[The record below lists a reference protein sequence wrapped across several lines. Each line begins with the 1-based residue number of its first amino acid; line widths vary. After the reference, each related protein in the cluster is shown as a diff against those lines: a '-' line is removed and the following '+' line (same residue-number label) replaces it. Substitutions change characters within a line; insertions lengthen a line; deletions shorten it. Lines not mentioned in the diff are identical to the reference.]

1 MRLVKLLS
9 LSYALITCT
18 IVQAETPHKPVHVK
32 LEAKHDLQEKPFYI
46 ITGNANKDLADD
58 IAKELG
64 VEMTPATVKR
74 FNDKEVSIQINQNI
88 RNREIFI
95 VQPTCTTQDGSINDH
110 LMELILMIRAAK
122 RASASKINVVIPYF
136 GYARQDRK
144 THSRVPISASD
155 IAMILEDAGASRI
168 IAVDLHAGQ
177 IQGFF
182 RDIPVDNLAGSI
194 IFAPYVAGLK
204 LENPVIVSPDAGG
217 VERAKLFR
225 DQLDKNGVQSD
236 LAMIIKQRKE
246 AGVVGQA
253 NLVGDVKDKDAIII
267 DDMCDTGGTLVKAA
281 EELKRFG
288 AKRVYACITHPVF
301 SGNAV
306 ELIAGSQFDKV
317 ITTDTIPLRE
327 EVPKNLIQL
336 SVAPMIA
343 EVIRRVKNGDSVSVV
358 FQPKQ

>member
-1 MRLVKLLS
+1 
-9 LSYALITCT
+9 
-18 IVQAETPHKPVHVK
+18 
-32 LEAKHDLQEKPFYI
+32 
-46 ITGNANKDLADD
+46 
-58 IAKELG
+58 
-64 VEMTPATVKR
+64 
-74 FNDKEVSIQINQNI
+74 
-88 RNREIFI
+88 
-95 VQPTCTTQDGSINDH
+95 
-110 LMELILMIRAAK
+110 MELILMIRAAK